1 MPVVGCIAERW
12 THSARQLH
20 RSKVGT
26 TVCLQGE
33 AYFRGVPIGVKA
45 WRVAG
50 RTTVQFFEG
59 RVADR
64 IYVLSVKNCLQ

>member
-1 MPVVGCIAERW
+1 MPVVECITEQW

-20 RSKVGT
+20 RSRVGT
-26 TVCLQGE
+26 TIRLQGE
-33 AYFRGVPIGVKA
+33 SYFRGVPIGVKA